1 MSVYVRKVRVISGLA
16 TVQME
21 SRVIMC
27 MLQNMEPFITGA
39 ESVIIWI

>member
-1 MSVYVRKVRVISGLA
+1 MLVSVRKVRAISGLA